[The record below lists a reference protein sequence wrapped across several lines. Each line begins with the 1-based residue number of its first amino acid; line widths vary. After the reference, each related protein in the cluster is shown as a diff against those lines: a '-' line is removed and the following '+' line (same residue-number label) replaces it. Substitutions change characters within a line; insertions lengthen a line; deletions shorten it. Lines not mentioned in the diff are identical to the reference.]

1 MLATL
6 HIQNIALIED
16 LTLNLGNG
24 LNILSGETGAGK
36 SIIID
41 SLNFVLGERADK
53 TLIRNGTDRA
63 TVEAVFENYLNDD
76 IKSVLD
82 DLGIECEEVLII
94 RRSMTESKNAARV
107 NGRTVTLSMLKS
119 LSEKLMDI
127 HGQHEHQS
135 LLRVPT
141 HISLLDAFGTE
152 KIAGSLKK
160 TSGKYAEYHKYLA
173 EYKKYGD
180 SESRER
186 RLDILSYQIDELKK
200 AELIEGEED
209 KLLSDRKKY
218 RNSEKIVNA
227 VKDSADLLNG
237 GNDGY
242 SVVST
247 LNKTINLL
255 NLAANFDEDLLPL
268 SERIDSSKIEI
279 RDIADTLN
287 DMLGALQY
295 DEYGAEKVEKRLE
308 TVRILTRKYGGSVE
322 SANKYLSEAEKEY
335 DMLINADAVCGR
347 LENQIKTSAKELVEN
362 SLALSALRKN
372 CAVKFENEI
381 NTQLREL
388 GMPSARFKVDFKD
401 DNRAILAAD
410 CTATGCDSIEFL
422 ITANKGEPLKP
433 LAKIISGGEM
443 SRFMLALKNIT
454 ARLDNI
460 STMVFDEIDTGISG
474 VIAQVVAEKL
484 YNISTDRQ
492 VIAVTHLPQLASMA
506 DLHYKIEKYETADK
520 TITSVTLL
528 DDGGQIGE
536 IARLIGGSSYSEHAI
551 PHAENMKE
559 HAKIYK
565 NKK

>member
-63 TVEAVFENYLNDD
+63 TVEAVFENYLSDD

-82 DLGIECEEVLII
+82 DYGIECEEVLII
-94 RRSMTESKNAARV
+94 RRSMTESKNEARV

-119 LSEKLMDI
+119 LSEKLVDI

-135 LLRVPT
+135 LLRVST
-141 HISLLDAFGTE
+141 HISLLDAFGTD
-152 KIAGSLKK
+152 KIAYSLKK
-160 TSGKYAEYHKYLA
+160 TRDKYTEYHTYLG

-180 SESRER
+180 SETRER

-218 RNSEKIVNA
+218 RNAEKIVSA

-255 NLAANFDEDLLPL
+255 NLAADFDEELIPV
-268 SERIDSSKIEI
+268 SERIDSCKIEI
-279 RDIADTLN
+279 RDIADTLS
-287 DMLGALQY
+287 DLFSALRY
-295 DEYGAEKVEKRLE
+295 DEYGAEKVEKRLT
-308 TVRILTRKYGGSVE
+308 TVRIITRKYGGSVE

-335 DMLINADAVCGR
+335 DMLINADALCAK
-347 LENQIKTSAKELVEN
+347 LEKQIKTSAQELVDN
-362 SLALSALRKN
+362 SLSLSTMRKTL
-372 CAVKFENEI
+372 AVKFENDI

-401 DNRAILAAD
+401 SNRAVLAAD
-410 CTATGCDSIEFL
+410 CTATGCDDIEFL
-422 ITANKGEPLKP
+422 ISANKGEPLKP

-520 TITSVTLL
+520 TVTSVTLL
-528 DDGGQIGE
+528 DNKGQISE